1 MFPLIGA
8 DDAVGCEG
16 GRTAMRM
23 VNHDD
28 VLYPEQMLCN
38 GDGAQRIDGA
48 PSGHDDGEHGRG
60 RGYSI
65 PRRVVNDLSQKY
77 FVAQSLRYDVWDFS
91 RPRIVAVDHQCPEWD
106 CSGKGLSCG
115 CFVKC
120 WTRAEGV
127 SIKLTHGC
135 SSL

>member
-1 MFPLIGA
+1 MLPFIST
-8 DDAVGCEG
+8 DDAIGCEG

-28 VLYPEQMLCN
+28 VLYPEQMLRD

-65 PRRVVNDLSQKY
+65 ARRVVNDLSGKY
-77 FVAQSLRYDVWDFS
+77 LVAKQLRHGVWDFS
-91 RPRIVAVDHQCPEWD
+91 CPGIVAVDHQCPEWN
-106 CSGKGLSCG
+106 CAGKGFSRFCL
-115 CFVKC
+115 
-120 WTRAEGV
+120 
-127 SIKLTHGC
+127 IK
-135 SSL
+135 